1 MADLSVDLAGLKL
14 RNPVIPA
21 AGPNVRDGKRVVEA
35 VDGGCGAALSKTI
48 SVDAAPVPMP
58 HMAEVRGGF
67 INTELWSELPPERW
81 LSHEFDIC
89 RRAAGE
95 AGIPLICSLGY
106 SGQEIAQLAPLMN
119 RWADALELSTHY
131 LGEDPTPMIEAI
143 DAAKQAFHGPV
154 FVKMSPLGRE
164 MRAAAQ
170 AAKEAGADGISA
182 TNSFGPTLGLDVE
195 TGYPWLGGENGYGW
209 VSGPAIKPLSL
220 RCVYDIAATVDL
232 PILGI
237 GGISRGEDAIEFIMA
252 GASCVQVCTAAI
264 MRGAHVYGEIARQM
278 SDWLDAHGYA
288 SVAEIRGLLHR
299 RKPAGRAEGATWPS

>member
-1 MADLSVDLAGLKL
+1 MADLTVEVCGLKF

-35 VDGGCGAALSKTI
+35 VEGGCGAALSKTI

-67 INTELWSELPPERW
+67 VNTELWSEMPPERW
-81 LSHEFDIC
+81 LATEYDIC
-89 RRAAGE
+89 RRAADE

-106 SGQEIAQLAPLMN
+106 SGQEIAQLAPRMN

-143 DAAKQAFHGPV
+143 DAAKQGFHGPV
-154 FVKMSPLGRE
+154 WVKMSPLGRE

-170 AAKEAGADGISA
+170 AAKEAGADAIVA
-182 TNSFGPTLGLDVE
+182 TNSFGPTFGLDVE
-195 TGYPWLGGENGYGW
+195 TGFPLLGGDNGYGW
-209 VSGPAIKPLSL
+209 LSGPAIKPLSV

-232 PILGI
+232 PVIGV
-237 GGISRGEDAIEFIMA
+237 GGISRGEDAVEFIMA
-252 GASCVQVCTAAI
+252 GAWAVGVCTAAI
-264 MRGAHVYGEIARQM
+264 MRGNHAYGDIAQQLGE
-278 SDWLDAHGYA
+278 WLDAHGYA
-288 SVAEIRGLLHR
+288 SVNDIRGLAHR
-299 RKPAGRAEGATWPS
+299 QSGTQR

>member
-1 MADLSVDLAGLKL
+1 MADLSVQIHGLTF

-21 AGPNVRDGKRVVEA
+21 AGPNVRDGIRVLEA
-35 VDGGCGAALSKTI
+35 VHGGCGAALSKTI

-67 INTELWSELPPERW
+67 INTELWSEMPPERW
-81 LSHEFDIC
+81 LATEFAIC
-89 RRAAGE
+89 RAAADE

-106 SGQEIAQLAPLMN
+106 TGQEIAQLAPKMN

-131 LGEDPTPMIEAI
+131 LGEDATPMIEAI
-143 DAAKQAFHGPV
+143 DAAKQGFHGPV

-170 AAKEAGADGISA
+170 AAKDAGADGIVA
-182 TNSFGPTLGLDVE
+182 TNSFGPTFGLDVE
-195 TGYPWLGGENGYGW
+195 TGFPLLGGDNGYGW
-209 VSGPAIKPLSL
+209 LSGAAIKPLSV

-232 PILGI
+232 PIIGV

-252 GASCVQVCTAAI
+252 GASAVEVCTAAI
-264 MRGAHVYGEIARQM
+264 MRGNHIYGEIARQM
-278 SDWLDAHGYA
+278 GDCLDAHGYA
-288 SVAEIRGLLHR
+288 SITEIRGLAH
-299 RKPAGRAEGATWPS
+299 KHNVPH